1 MCGQKPR
8 MKWRA
13 FGRTPQWVRL
23 SDWLASTA
31 AEALAV
37 SWRGH
42 GPIEAANGERCKS
55 GLRVQGALR
64 LLGQQAP
71 AYDLANSA
79 WENPCSHRMNACDTV
94 SSSAEALK
102 GGPAALEPLVP
113 GEMGSDS

>member
-1 MCGQKPR
+1 

-42 GPIEAANGERCKS
+42 APIEAANDEHCKS
-55 GLRVQGALR
+55 YLRVQGALR
-64 LLGQQAP
+64 QLGQQTP
-71 AYDLANSA
+71 DCGLAYRARQY
-79 WENPCSHRMNACDTV
+79 WRGHWMNQCDTV
-94 SSSAEALK
+94 NASAEALK
-102 GGPAALEPLVP
+102 GEPAALEPLVP
-113 GEMGSDS
+113 GEMRSDC